1 MNNQNLII
9 YDFDELYKILIEIKK
24 DININFEKVSKN
36 QLSEL
41 SFESNSLIF
50 TKKNIPGINANNQ
63 IIFDK
68 FPLPIFKLIEKINI
82 EFLKKNFNNQ
92 SEISIGM
99 YKFNLNSREMTYNN
113 LKLKLTEKE
122 INSIVYLSKAVNSV
136 KVHELQSKVWGY
148 QSELETHTVETHI
161 YRLRKK
167 ISKIFNDKDFIKSNK
182 DGYEINKKK

>member
-9 YDFDELYKILIEIKK
+9 YEFDELYKILIEIKK
-24 DININFEKVSKN
+24 DININFEKASKN

-41 SFESNSLIF
+41 SSKSNSLIF
-50 TKKNIPGINANNQ
+50 TKNKIPGINNQ

-68 FPLPIFKLIEKINI
+68 FPVPVFKLLEKINI
-82 EFLKKNFNNQ
+82 EFLKKNFNDQ
-92 SEISIGM
+92 SEISIGI
-99 YKFNLNSREMTYNN
+99 YKFNLNSREMTLGS

-122 INSIVYLSKAVNSV
+122 INSIVYLNKATNSV
-136 KVHELQSKVWGY
+136 KVHELQSKVWSY

-167 ISKIFNDKDFIKSNK
+167 ILKVFNDEDFIKSNK
-182 DGYEINKKK
+182 DGYQINKKK

>member
-9 YDFDELYKILIEIKK
+9 YEFDELYKILIEIKK

-68 FPLPIFKLIEKINI
+68 FPLHIFK
-82 EFLKKNFNNQ
+82 
-92 SEISIGM
+92 
-99 YKFNLNSREMTYNN
+99 
-113 LKLKLTEKE
+113 
-122 INSIVYLSKAVNSV
+122 
-136 KVHELQSKVWGY
+136 
-148 QSELETHTVETHI
+148 
-161 YRLRKK
+161 
-167 ISKIFNDKDFIKSNK
+167 
-182 DGYEINKKK
+182 